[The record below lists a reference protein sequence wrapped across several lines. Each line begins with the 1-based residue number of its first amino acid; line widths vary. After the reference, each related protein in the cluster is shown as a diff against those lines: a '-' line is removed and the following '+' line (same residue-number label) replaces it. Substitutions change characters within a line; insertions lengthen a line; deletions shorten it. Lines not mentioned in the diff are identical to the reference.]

1 MKEVQ
6 YLPIKDIKFTLA
18 CGTKRTLDEQTK
30 LLADP
35 EEHPDVIDLDTYSS
49 NSGEKSKKVGTRS
62 TDAELSLLFAKLSV
76 AGTMPGIL
84 SVIPGHSE
92 NFVSKSA
99 NEDFL
104 QPLTSLK
111 SLKYVE
117 MEYHDLLEAYESV
130 SLNVTQKMA

>member
-1 MKEVQ
+1 LKEVQ
-6 YLPIKDIKFTLA
+6 YLPIKDINFTSA
-18 CGTKRTLDEQTK
+18 RGIKRTLDEQTK

-49 NSGEKSKKVGTRS
+49 NSGEKSKKVSTRS

-76 AGTMPGIL
+76 AGTMPAIL

-92 NFVSKSA
+92 NFVPKYA
-99 NEDFL
+99 NEDFP

-111 SLKYVE
+111 SLK
-117 MEYHDLLEAYESV
+117 
-130 SLNVTQKMA
+130 